1 MHSSAKTDFNFHS
14 NAPRMLGRRCWDCV
28 DVLLEQFPP
37 SASFDVTLD
46 CISFVLAFPKHDHSC
61 QTHEIVSC
69 QTVSCQI
76 GPADWLSVRAARL
89 ARTHKR
95 LARVLSTKIQADS
108 IDNEVYAPAPFNG
121 AGALSAKSC
130 QDSFRLTGRLR
141 GRLHESKVKTGVLS
155 TKSCQACKVTL
166 STVDNHDLQGAAPS
180 SHECR
185 AGLPQVAIATR

>member
-76 GPADWLSVRAARL
+76 GPGTAAADWLSVRAARL

-108 IDNEVYAPAPFNG
+108 ID
-121 AGALSAKSC
+121 SAAKTKFTR
-130 QDSFRLTGRLR
+130 QRRLTALARSVQKAAR
-141 GRLHESKVKTGVLS
+141 TPSDSQADSVDDY
-155 TKSCQACKVTL
+155 TKAKL
-166 STVDNHDLQGAAPS
+166 KQGCSVRKAAKLA
-180 SHECR
+180 R
-185 AGLPQVAIATR
+185 